1 MLEIETRV
9 LQMLTL
15 SREEDVPW
23 LRLSPISIS
32 NLCLIYIS
40 IYIIYIY
47 THLVIVVAAGSRNL
61 WEKFAVVGNVC
72 FVAFVL
78 HGLM

>member
-32 NLCLIYIS
+32 NLCV
-40 IYIIYIY
+40 IYIY
-47 THLVIVVAAGSRNL
+47 IYIYIDIHLVIVVLLAPGTCGRSL
-61 WEKFAVVGNVC
+61 PWLGTS
-72 FVAFVL
+72 VL
-78 HGLM
+78 LLSFFMG